1 MNEPRRIAGKPTIGI
16 FPEAVV
22 LPNGER
28 ATRIG
33 CRVLATDAVM
43 EQLVRSFIVDF
54 E

>member
-1 MNEPRRIAGKPTIGI
+1 
-16 FPEAVV
+16 V

-33 CRVLATDAVM
+33 CRIVAPESAM